1 MKYIFIPAPFDPFML
16 SSNNNCYCIFMSFA
30 LHKNT
35 NCFCFMNLMQY
46 PVRCLSKCHQRPYL
60 SPLLYNRNVCIS
72 VACVSESLSTL
83 LVLHVLFLWI
93 NTLPSHWIKF
103 LSLLVH
109 DYCVFPWLNNTEQYF
124 INLNPCGVWL
134 SFLFCFVTCSF

>member
-1 MKYIFIPAPFDPFML
+1 MWP
-16 SSNNNCYCIFMSFA
+16 
-30 LHKNT
+30 T
-35 NCFCFMNLMQY
+35 
-46 PVRCLSKCHQRPYL
+46 PYL

-109 DYCVFPWLNNTEQYF
+109 EYCVFPWLNNTEQFF
-124 INLNPCGVWL
+124 INLNPCGGSGIF
-134 SFLFCFVTCSF
+134 SFLFCNLLILTLAKKNNLIWLQNNAHLYYLTLCFWSHFDDGESLLLLMLNLCDFFLTQM